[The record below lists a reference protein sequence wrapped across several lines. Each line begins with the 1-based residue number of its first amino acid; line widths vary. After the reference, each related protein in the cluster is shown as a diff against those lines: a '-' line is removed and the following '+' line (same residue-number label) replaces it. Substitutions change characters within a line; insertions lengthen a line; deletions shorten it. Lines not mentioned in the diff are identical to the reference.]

1 MKLVLAGLTALA
13 MAATAPLVMFAP
25 NGAASAGCPYVTAP
39 AARCQPDDG
48 PSGLSNGPA
57 PFEYPAGFPG
67 AL

>member
-1 MKLVLAGLTALA
+1 VKLVLAGLTALA

-25 NGAASAGCPYVTAP
+25 DAAASAVCPYVTAP
-39 AARCQPDDG
+39 AAQCKPDDG

-57 PFEYPAGFPG
+57 PFESPACFPG